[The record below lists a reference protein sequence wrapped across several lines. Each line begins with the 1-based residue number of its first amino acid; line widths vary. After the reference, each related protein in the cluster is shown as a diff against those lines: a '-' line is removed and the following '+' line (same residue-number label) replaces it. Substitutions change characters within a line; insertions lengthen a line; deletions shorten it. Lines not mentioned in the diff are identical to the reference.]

1 MKTDL
6 VQNYRIFEGRYNEQ
20 MPLLVQESLTPL
32 TAKDVMEYRIKAVQ
46 SKNIDEI
53 YFWLKCHWDT
63 ITGLAHFNG
72 QLIVV
77 PNSELLS
84 NINPESRL
92 VNGSLP
98 LTIDQYKELSKKYEV
113 IRRDK
118 VISGR
123 DLTEKQ
129 AKEHLIWLKLAQD
142 DKALLDE
149 YAGLVLFSKAK
160 RVQGYKALLIEY
172 AGLIF
177 SKAKRV
183 YGYNVNMGIYLP
195 KDQENPALRSWRLKH
210 LNHRSGASVKIDL
223 GNYTRLFGA
232 CAQNSSSDP
241 SLEALVAQQGKN

>member
-20 MPLLVQESLTPL
+20 MPLLVQESLTSL
-32 TAKDVMEYRIKAVQ
+32 TAKDVMQYRIKAVQ
-46 SKNIDEI
+46 SKNKDEI
-53 YFWLKCHWDT
+53 NFWLEHYWDT
-63 ITGLAHFNG
+63 VTGLAHFNNE
-72 QLIVV
+72 LIVV

-92 VNGSLP
+92 VEGSLP
-98 LTIDQYKELSKKYEV
+98 LTQKQYEELSKKKKYEV
-113 IRRDK
+113 IEREK

-123 DLTEKQ
+123 YLTERE
-129 AKEHLIWLKLAQD
+129 AKEHLIWLKLAQE
-142 DKALLDE
+142 DKALLKE
-149 YAGLVLFSKAK
+149 YV
-160 RVQGYKALLIEY
+160 
-172 AGLIF
+172 GLIF
-177 SKAKRV
+177 TEAKRV